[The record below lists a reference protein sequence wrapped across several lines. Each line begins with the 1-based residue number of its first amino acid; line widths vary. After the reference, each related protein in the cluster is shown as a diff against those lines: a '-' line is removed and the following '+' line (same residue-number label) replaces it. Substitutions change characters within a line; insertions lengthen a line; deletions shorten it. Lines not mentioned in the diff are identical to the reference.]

1 VSDTGERL
9 GQLVLDVSVDVA
21 VELGSCA
28 MRIRDAAGLV
38 AGSVIPLDRAADA
51 PVDVRV
57 NGTLVA
63 RGTMVAVDDRYGVV
77 LTELLVP
84 GA

>member
-9 GQLVLDVSVDVA
+9 GQLVLDVSVEVA

-38 AGSVIPLDRAADA
+38 AGSVIALDRAADA